1 MLIILSGAETI
12 KKTLLAATI
21 NASLNCLETAGVTQD
36 QFYKDL
42 LDSTTDNHYK
52 MKFRAIMADYGIQQ
66 DALFPE
72 GGNYNEFIQR
82 YNARQHEH
90 HVVSGSF
97 SKTFVN
103 MITADIDKV
112 EVINITRNPSV
123 SYLLDTIA
131 VDDHAPYNTN
141 MNLKLLK
148 KRYNTSTIQ
157 QVGLRSLSNVT
168 TIKFE
173 DILESGII
181 TVNKKPIPI
190 PISYSK
196 FNKYITRHEY
206 ITTDTCCIT
215 STDIDKFNQAY
226 SNFNLVFSNGRDD
239 VPAAII
245 PKLPKNM
252 FTELNYTPL
261 TYDEIL
267 CPTL

>member
-21 NASLNCLETAGVTQD
+21 NASLNCLEPAGVTQD

-66 DALFPE
+66 DVLFPE
-72 GGNYNEFIQR
+72 GGNYDEFIQR

-103 MITADIDKV
+103 MITADIDTV

-131 VDDHAPYNTN
+131 IDSRAPYNTN

-157 QVGLRSLSNVT
+157 QVGLRSLSGVR

-173 DILESGII
+173 DILESGTL
-181 TVNKKPIPI
+181 TVNKKLIPI
-190 PISYSK
+190 PSYYYK
-196 FNKYITRHEY
+196 FNRHITQKEYDSIDMCYITP
-206 ITTDTCCIT
+206 D
-215 STDIDKFNQAY
+215 DIDKFNQAY
-226 SNFNLVFSNGRDD
+226 SNFNLVFSNGRTD
-239 VPAAII
+239 VPPDII
-245 PKLPKNM
+245 PKLPKDM
-252 FTELNYTPL
+252 FTELDYTPL
-261 TYDEIL
+261 LYNEIV
-267 CPTL
+267 CPAL